1 MKTNNF
7 VTFIS
12 SSSVPRSLPHHAH
25 CSQLQSSVMTPMM
38 AMKSP
43 RSFISP
49 INTRNTRINYRRFYL
64 FATSNDTEG
73 HDEVEQNGMEEAF
86 SHLETLTMEDW
97 ITESNNINEQV
108 DYSSILK
115 YSRTDV
121 TPASNFGKATEEEV
135 QYYLDMQQQLE
146 GTATIEIDD
155 DGKLSLEEGNM
166 LESSDVGADVTGI
179 DDYPW
184 TSINPILRLRG
195 PVATGY
201 GRGGKQLGVPTANVS
216 GQNVASVPIN
226 ICAQFILL
234 DISSYYAIITCTQ
247 LTSYRRLCSNQ
258 HWKV

>member
-1 MKTNNF
+1 
-7 VTFIS
+7 
-12 SSSVPRSLPHHAH
+12 
-25 CSQLQSSVMTPMM
+25 MM

-184 TSINPILRLRG
+184 ASINPILRLRG

-234 DISSYYAIITCTQ
+234 DMSSYYPIITCTQ